1 MAVQVW
7 RSGMIMHGSCNEY
20 IVKARK
26 FTFFIHLYSTGS
38 IITISVK
45 QRCWPLMLSNNSWAL
60 DLWSLNIMP
69 NEMLLDFSS
78 FSCSLHHNISNRLC
92 NNCNYWQ
99 WNCDKE
105 NFWIWYPSIW
115 ITEAGRSIM
124 WPLSMDTQEHIHW
137 KFVDNQLLLIRHLF
151 EFEYRHHHWWWA
163 IVFDILCR
171 HNHQFQFRWIGFH
184 TTVVKPF

>member
-1 MAVQVW
+1 M
-7 RSGMIMHGSCNEY
+7 S
-20 IVKARK
+20 
-26 FTFFIHLYSTGS
+26 
-38 IITISVK
+38 
-45 QRCWPLMLSNNSWAL
+45 WPLMLSNKSWAL

-78 FSCSLHHNISNRLC
+78 FSCSLHHKISKRLC
-92 NNCNYWQ
+92 NYCNYWQ

-115 ITEAGRSIM
+115 ITEGVCSIM
-124 WPLSMDTQEHIHW
+124 WPLSSMDTQEHIHW

-171 HNHQFQFRWIGFH
+171 HFNLDRLAFIPLSSNHFNEIRQSFERLWWNNSYIWRWAWHKIIISITVKVETFH
-184 TTVVKPF
+184 E